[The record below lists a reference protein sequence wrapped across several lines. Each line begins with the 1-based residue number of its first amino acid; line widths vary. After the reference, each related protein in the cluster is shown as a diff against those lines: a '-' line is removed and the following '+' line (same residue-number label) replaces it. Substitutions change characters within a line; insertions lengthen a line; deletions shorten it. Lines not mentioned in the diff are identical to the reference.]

1 MSFEVKRLGESDIYS
16 NPYLKVVEQRYRHG
30 DKDYCYYVKHEPDF
44 AICGAIT
51 EDGEIL
57 MVRQFRPGP
66 DRYVYDMP
74 GGMIDEGDSPLE
86 TVRKELMEETGYAG
100 DFMELTT
107 TYVTAYSTAKKHIYL
122 ATNCRKVQPP
132 EEDPNMVAE
141 PVLLSGADFAKL
153 LASGELVDLDCA
165 LLLGEYLRAQA
176 G

>member
-1 MSFEVKRLGESDIYS
+1 MDVKRLDEREIYA
-16 NPYLKVVEQRYRHG
+16 NPFMKVVERRYEHCG
-30 DKDYCYYVKHEPDF
+30 KDYRYYVKEEPDF

-51 EDGEIL
+51 EDGDIL

-74 GGMIDEGDSPLE
+74 GGMIDEGQTPLE

-100 DFMELTT
+100 DFTELTT
-107 TYVTAYSTAKKHIYL
+107 TYVTAYSTARKHIYL
-122 ATNCRKVQPP
+122 AKNCRKVQPP

-141 PVLLSGADFAKL
+141 PVLLSGAEFAKL

-165 LLLGEYLRAQA
+165 LLLGEYLRAQS